1 MRNRLV
7 RARGCQFKGANVL
20 NPVRAKPNGLMDR
33 FRGPLQG
40 MPFMPVLRAYGGL
53 RPREAISQTE
63 LTLGRIGSLEVRLAR
78 SAAEVRRAQKL
89 RYRVFYIEMGAV
101 PDAGKVI
108 AQRDVD
114 PFDAISDH
122 LIVLDH
128 ASWGPTGKPALVGTY
143 RLLRQQIAERSGGF
157 YSAGEFD
164 IAPLLARHRD
174 IEFLE
179 LGRSCVLPAY
189 RTKRTVELL
198 WQGIWTYVLH
208 HGLDAMIGCA
218 SLVGTDPRELALPLS
233 FLNHFAP
240 APEQWRVRALPNR
253 YVEMNRISREHVDK
267 KAAVHALPPLLK
279 GYLRLGA
286 FIGEGAV
293 IDYQF
298 GTTDVLIILPVFAIS
313 ARYKRYFDPTAHQHS
328 A

>member
-1 MRNRLV
+1 MIIRERRETTPEPAVRLRV
-7 RARGCQFKGANVL
+7 RAN
-20 NPVRAKPNGLMDR
+20 PNGLMDR
-33 FRGPLQG
+33 IRGPFQR
-40 MPFMPVLRAYGGL
+40 MRFIPALRAYGGL
-53 RPREAISQTE
+53 RAREAISPAAA
-63 LTLGRIGSLEVRLAR
+63 TLGRIGSLEVRLAR

-89 RYRVFYIEMGAV
+89 RYRVFYREMGAI
-101 PDAGKVI
+101 PDPGKLL

-114 PFDAISDH
+114 LFDAICEH
-122 LIVLDH
+122 VIVLDH
-128 ASWGPTGKPALVGTY
+128 ASPGPTGQPGLVGTY

-157 YSAGEFD
+157 YSGGEFD
-164 IAPLLARHRD
+164 IAPLLARHPD
-174 IEFLE
+174 VKFLE

-198 WQGIWTYVLH
+198 WQGIWSYVLH

-218 SLVGTDPRELALPLS
+218 SLEGTDPRELALPLS

-253 YVEMNRISREHVDK
+253 YVEMNRISREQVDK

-313 ARYKRYFDPTAHQHS
+313 ARYKQYFDPAAHRNS